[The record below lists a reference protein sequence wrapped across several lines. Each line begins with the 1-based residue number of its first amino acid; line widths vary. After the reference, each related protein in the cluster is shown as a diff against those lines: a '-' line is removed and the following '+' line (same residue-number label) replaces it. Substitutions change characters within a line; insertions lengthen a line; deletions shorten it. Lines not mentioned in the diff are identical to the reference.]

1 MSETFT
7 KSQYIRAPRPRSE
20 RLRKLG
26 GTASAASGQAVIP
39 VTSDISGLLGAYLP
53 KTNVISKGSVSVPV
67 YFDQTGVAQP
77 VTRLDGA
84 LALGDGSVTVGS
96 LLTIVETIDSYFTV
110 VYQIVDGVTRRFL
123 KVREQYAG
131 LYTDGELSAGGLNA
145 GGGGGGGT
153 EVYWNGTVSSGKR
166 ALVVGSSAPQDVV
179 TDVVAALGYTPADQ
193 TALSSY
199 LTTSAADST
208 YQTKLTTS
216 NKLAWNCISAPT
228 TISGYGI
235 TNAYTKTE
243 TDSAISTA
251 ISTALS
257 GYATETWVTN
267 KNYAVQGA
275 HNNLLASGNEFTF
288 ASNAFSG
295 FVYLNY
301 RTAGGTNGNITDYY
315 FGNGKGGALAKL
327 SDFLKSSVAASTYLP
342 LDGGNITG
350 SIIMSGT
357 LDSTPFAANFTHNYT
372 TGWARS
378 IVGVRVDGTQKF
390 SIGAYGEYTAGAS
403 NNGIRYAYIGCNS
416 YNGVNLRFTT
426 SSLKWGDNDIYHA
439 GNANKTSVA
448 WSAASMTLGGHLYL
462 TGANESS
469 SLANTTQVVFG
480 TSATQHVAV
489 SCIQNAIII
498 NPTASSTTGQLQL
511 GVNGKNTWFI
521 STGNFGIKTSSPSTD
536 LDVRGQ
542 AAFNSGYFSN
552 SHPTKGALNVG
563 TVGIYGVSAN
573 GQRSV
578 FGLFSWLDTQTGQ
591 ASLQVG
597 YTNGTTWDIPL
608 ALQPLGGNV
617 TCGGNFIASG
627 EVTAGSLSDR
637 RFKDNVRDFE
647 DAMGIIRQLRPVT
660 FDWNGLA
667 TSYCAWHKGSDFG
680 LIAQEVAPVLPSV
693 ISPIYQHYMRV
704 DYSKLSALC
713 IAGLQEHNS
722 EIEMLKLR
730 VEELENKL
738 RNYEP

>member
-77 VTRLDGA
+77 VTRLDGT

-96 LLTIVETIDSYFTV
+96 LLTTVETIDSYFTV

-153 EVYWNGTVSSGKR
+153 EVYWNGPVSSGKR

-199 LTTSAADST
+199 LKTSDASSI
-208 YQTKLTTS
+208 YQTKITPS
-216 NKLAWNCISAPT
+216 NKLAWGCIASPT

-243 TDSAISTA
+243 TDTA

-257 GYATETWVTN
+257 GYVTEAWVTD
-267 KNYAVQGA
+267 KNYYAPSNCNNTSTPWSCSSLTANGSITLSGGSISDAASATFTRTLRHSITNTLYLLNHAQGA
-275 HNNLLASGNEFTF
+275 GNTGTAIVMGYAVNQYYAKIAMIYEDENPSFLRPSLAFYTMDSTYE
-288 ASNAFSG
+288 
-295 FVYLNY
+295 
-301 RTAGGTNGNITDYY
+301 AGSEMERMRIRANGNVGINTPSPSET
-315 FGNGKGGALAKL
+315 LH
-327 SDFLKSSVAASTYLP
+327 VV
-342 LDGGNITG
+342 GNI
-350 SIIMSGT
+350 
-357 LDSTPFAANFTHNYT
+357 
-372 TGWARS
+372 
-378 IVGVRVDGTQKF
+378 
-390 SIGAYGEYTAGAS
+390 
-403 NNGIRYAYIGCNS
+403 
-416 YNGVNLRFTT
+416 
-426 SSLKWGDNDIYHA
+426 
-439 GNANKTSVA
+439 
-448 WSAASMTLGGHLYL
+448 
-462 TGANESS
+462 
-469 SLANTTQVVFG
+469 LAT
-480 TSATQHVAV
+480 
-489 SCIQNAIII
+489 
-498 NPTASSTTGQLQL
+498 
-511 GVNGKNTWFI
+511 
-521 STGNFGIKTSSPSTD
+521 
-536 LDVRGQ
+536 
-542 AAFNSGYFSN
+542 
-552 SHPTKGALNVG
+552 
-563 TVGIYGVSAN
+563 
-573 GQRSV
+573 
-578 FGLFSWLDTQTGQ
+578 
-591 ASLQVG
+591 
-597 YTNGTTWDIPL
+597 
-608 ALQPLGGNV
+608 
-617 TCGGNFIASG
+617 G
-627 EVTAGSLSDR
+627 EVTAGSLSDE
-637 RFKDNVRDFE
+637 RFKDNVQDFE

-680 LIAQEVAPVLPSV
+680 LIAQEVATVLPSV

-713 IAGLQEHNS
+713 IAGLQEHDS
-722 EIEMLKLR
+722 EIELLKLR
-730 VEELENKL
+730 ITDLENKL
-738 RNYEP
+738 SRYES